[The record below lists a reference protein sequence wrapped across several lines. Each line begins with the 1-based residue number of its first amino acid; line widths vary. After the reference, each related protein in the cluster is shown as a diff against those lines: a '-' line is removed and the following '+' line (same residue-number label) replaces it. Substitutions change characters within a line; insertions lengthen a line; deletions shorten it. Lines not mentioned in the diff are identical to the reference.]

1 MTTVAVVGGVG
12 SSHGGGC
19 GDYDDDDDDDD
30 DQATTAAARHN
41 TMQEPCT
48 FSFVNDGKTITTT
61 TTTSSHEH
69 EHEHAR
75 WSGGLK
81 SLGFAV
87 ALAFAS
93 GSFATSPV
101 TSGCYFTGYYAG
113 PSSSCCGCGR
123 GCVGDRT
130 TTDWLLVGSLAYQ
143 CYFLWTA
150 GGQGVWDLVVH
161 Q

>member
-1 MTTVAVVGGVG
+1 MVGGVG
-12 SSHGGGC
+12 SSYGGGC
-19 GDYDDDDDDDD
+19 GEYDDDDE
-30 DQATTAAARHN
+30 ATTDAARHN
-41 TMQEPCT
+41 NNNMQEHAT

-61 TTTSSHEH
+61 D
-69 EHEHAR
+69 EHAG
-75 WSGGLK
+75 WVPGLK

-93 GSFATSPV
+93 GSFTTSPV
-101 TSGCYFTGYYAG
+101 TTSGCYFSGYNYAG
-113 PSSSCCGCGR
+113 PSSSCCGCGG
-123 GCVGDRT
+123 GCSGDCSS
-130 TTDWLLVGSLAYQ
+130 TDWLLVGSLAYQ

>member
-12 SSHGGGC
+12 SSYGGGC
-19 GDYDDDDDDDD
+19 GDYDDDEE
-30 DQATTAAARHN
+30 QATTAN
-41 TMQEPCT
+41 NNMQEPCT

-61 TTTSSHEH
+61 DEQS
-69 EHEHAR
+69 R
-75 WSGGLK
+75 WGGGLK

-101 TSGCYFTGYYAG
+101 TTSGCYFSGYYYAG
-113 PSSSCCGCGR
+113 PSSSCCGCGG
-123 GCVGDRT
+123 GCAGDCSS
-130 TTDWLLVGSLAYQ
+130 TDWLLVGSLAYQ
-143 CYFLWTA
+143 CYFLWSA